1 MKKVLI
7 CFVVVIVFIMLIVFT
22 KSRYNQI
29 YHEVKNLLF
38 KIFPVL
44 FGLGLFSL
52 LYFINVRY
60 KLNYSNIKNFNNVLE
75 SMVNFLSI
83 VIGFYSAFYGMI
95 ISVLKSSFMKELN
108 GSKYRQDLPKLLV
121 ISLLVSFLTLIITI
135 FMQVLVAYSNKYIIG
150 VYYIW
155 SFLVGVFIAYAL
167 QTSLLSIAMIFGS
180 EPIEKGSTKI

>member
-1 MKKVLI
+1 M
-7 CFVVVIVFIMLIVFT
+7 VIVSI
-22 KSRYNQI
+22 KSKHNEIFRK
-29 YHEVKNLLF
+29 VKNFLF
-38 KIFPVL
+38 KIFPIL

-52 LYFINVRY
+52 LYFINIRY
-60 KLNYSNIKNFNNVLE
+60 KLNYSNIKNFGNVLE

-108 GSKYRQDLPKLLV
+108 GSKYRQDLPRLLV
-121 ISLLVSFLTLIITI
+121 ISLLVSFLTLIVTI
-135 FMQVLVAYSNKYIIG
+135 FMQVLVAYNNKYIIG
-150 VYYIW
+150 IYYIW

-180 EPIEKGSTKI
+180 EPIEKSSTKI